1 MDDDDDDDDLMIFV
15 TTGYGCQIWSFNVN
29 VLAVAMF
36 VSGARNEWIKRWSP
50 KLAANAS

>member
-1 MDDDDDDDDLMIFV
+1 MAPWTMMMMTMMTFV

-36 VSGARNEWIKRWSP
+36 VSGARNE
-50 KLAANAS
+50 

>member
-1 MDDDDDDDDLMIFV
+1 MAPWMMMMMMTMMIFV

-36 VSGARNEWIKRWSP
+36 VSGARNE
-50 KLAANAS
+50 

>member
-1 MDDDDDDDDLMIFV
+1 MALWMIIFV

-36 VSGARNEWIKRWSP
+36 VSGARNE
-50 KLAANAS
+50 